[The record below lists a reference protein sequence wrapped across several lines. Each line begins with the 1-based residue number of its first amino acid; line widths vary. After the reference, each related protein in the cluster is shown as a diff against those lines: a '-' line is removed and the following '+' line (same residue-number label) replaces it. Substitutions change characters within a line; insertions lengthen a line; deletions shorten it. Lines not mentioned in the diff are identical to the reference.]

1 MVTTGIKQT
10 TDTGRFIAQ
19 SFMVPTPNDVAGA
32 YVTKV
37 DLFFKEKVALS
48 QVKIFLAE
56 VVNNVPDTNKIVPG
70 TVVYVNSGNI
80 TVSSGGTSATTFNFA
95 KPIFL
100 SSTEQYAICVQ
111 TPAKDFVLWGS
122 AIGDIDIASGKNLGS
137 NPMVDKLYYRET
149 NGSFSVV
156 QNESMKFNLYRAKFD
171 TNVTGAAVLRPKQNY
186 EYILMKSFQTGKTRS
201 VMPTGLEKI
210 YKYSAT
216 SSNWEYLGD
225 FVSMHRVADIDTEK
239 FLVVVD
245 NKSATETVAANDVI
259 KIIRE
264 EYAAANTQT
273 GVSGSTVT
281 YTTNFSKVETEFLD
295 GEIEAIKDYE
305 YHSLL
310 PRLDI
315 DLKSGSSVN
324 FSAKATKKNGASF
337 IRDEV
342 EYTVSPSAEK
352 PFSDQAR
359 YLPSKSNKSFSSSAL
374 EITAY
379 MTAQNDFCAPIIS
392 LDASRALMIT
402 NVINSDSDILTNPAN
417 ETTDTELTSN
427 GKAVARYVTKTIT
440 LAEGMDAE
448 DIRVFVSAYK
458 PPRTNVRVYARFQN
472 AEDNSKSIL
481 DTPWIKLEQ
490 VTNESAFSDS
500 RNPNNYIEYEYKLSD
515 ANKSNG
521 VLTYNDSDGNDYLG
535 YKRYSIK
542 IVLTA
547 DDEYEFNPPKITDL
561 KVIALQK

>member
-70 TVVYVNSGNI
+70 TVVYVNSANI
-80 TVSSGGTSATTFNFA
+80 IVSSSGTSATTFNFP

-156 QNESMKFNLYRAKFD
+156 ENESMKFNLYRAKFD
-171 TNVTGAAVLRPKQNY
+171 TNVTGTAVLRPKQNY

-210 YKYSAT
+210 YKQTASG
-216 SSNWEYLGD
+216 WEYVGD

-245 NKSATETVAANDVI
+245 NKSATQGVTTNDVI

-264 EYAAANTQT
+264 GYTAANTQT
-273 GVSGSTVT
+273 GVTGSTVT
-281 YTTNFSKVETEFLD
+281 YTTNFSKVETEFLH

-310 PRLDI
+310 PRLAV

-324 FSAKATKKNGASF
+324 FAARATKKNGANF
-337 IRDEV
+337 VRDQV
-342 EYTVSPSAEK
+342 DFTISASAEK
-352 PFSDQAR
+352 PFSDEAR
-359 YLPSKSNKSFSSSAL
+359 YLPSKSNKLFNAGAL

-379 MTAQNDFCAPIIS
+379 MTAQNDFCAPIIN
-392 LDASRALMIT
+392 LDGSRALMIT
-402 NVINSDSDILTNPAN
+402 NVINADSDILTNPAN
-417 ETTDTELTSN
+417 ETTDTELTTN
-427 GKAVARYVTKTIT
+427 GSAIARYVTKTIT

-481 DTPWIKLEQ
+481 DTPWIRLEQ
-490 VTNESAFSDS
+490 VTNESVFSDS
-500 RNPNNYIEYEYKLSD
+500 RNAGNYIEYEYKLSD
-515 ANKSNG
+515 SNKSNG

-547 DDEYEFNPPKITDL
+547 DNEYEFNPPKITDL
-561 KVIALQK
+561 KVIALQR

>member
-19 SFMVPTPNDVAGA
+19 SFIVPTPNDVAGA
-32 YVTKV
+32 YVTKI

-56 VVNNVPDTNKIVPG
+56 VVNNVPDTTKIVPG
-70 TVVYVNSGNI
+70 TVVYVNSADI
-80 TVSSGGTSATTFNFA
+80 TISSVGTTATTFNFA

-122 AIGDIDIASGKNLGS
+122 AIGDVDIASGKNLGS

-156 QNESMKFNLYRAKFD
+156 ENESMKFNLHRAKFD
-171 TNVTGAAVLRPKQNY
+171 TTVTGTAVLRPKQNY

-201 VMPTGLEKI
+201 VTPTGLEKI
-210 YKYSAT
+210 YKQTDSG
-216 SSNWEYLGD
+216 WEFVGD

-245 NKSATETVAANDVI
+245 NKSATAEVDAEDVI
-259 KIIRE
+259 KIVRE
-264 EYAAANTQT
+264 EYTAANTQT
-273 GVSGSTVT
+273 GVVGSNVA

-315 DLKSGSSVN
+315 DLKTGSSVN
-324 FSAKATKKNGASF
+324 FSVKATKKNGANF
-337 IRDEV
+337 IKDEI
-342 EYTVSPSAEK
+342 ETSISPSFEK
-352 PFSDQAR
+352 PFSDQSR
-359 YLPSKSNKSFSSSAL
+359 WLPSKSKFVDDAL

-379 MTAQNDFCAPIIS
+379 MNAQNDFCAPIIS

-402 NVINSDSDILTNPAN
+402 NVINADSNILTDSNN
-417 ETTDTELTSN
+417 ETTDTELTTN
-427 GKAVARYVTKTIT
+427 GKAIARYTTKTIT

-458 PPRTNVRVYARFQN
+458 PSKTNVRVYARFQN

-490 VTNESAFSDS
+490 VTNEAVFSDS
-500 RNPNNYIEYEYKLSD
+500 RNPNNFIEYEYKLSD
-515 ANKSNG
+515 TNKSNG
-521 VLTYNDSDGNDYLG
+521 VLRYEDSDGNDYLG

-547 DDEYEFNPPKITDL
+547 DNEYEFNPPKVTDL
-561 KVIALQK
+561 KVIALQR

>member
-210 YKYSAT
+210 YKYSELKLLKIM
-216 SSNWEYLGD
+216 NIIHCYL
-225 FVSMHRVADIDTEK
+225 V
-239 FLVVVD
+239 
-245 NKSATETVAANDVI
+245 
-259 KIIRE
+259 
-264 EYAAANTQT
+264 
-273 GVSGSTVT
+273 
-281 YTTNFSKVETEFLD
+281 
-295 GEIEAIKDYE
+295 
-305 YHSLL
+305 
-310 PRLDI
+310 
-315 DLKSGSSVN
+315 
-324 FSAKATKKNGASF
+324 
-337 IRDEV
+337 
-342 EYTVSPSAEK
+342 
-352 PFSDQAR
+352 
-359 YLPSKSNKSFSSSAL
+359 
-374 EITAY
+374 
-379 MTAQNDFCAPIIS
+379 
-392 LDASRALMIT
+392 
-402 NVINSDSDILTNPAN
+402 
-417 ETTDTELTSN
+417 
-427 GKAVARYVTKTIT
+427 
-440 LAEGMDAE
+440 
-448 DIRVFVSAYK
+448 
-458 PPRTNVRVYARFQN
+458 
-472 AEDNSKSIL
+472 
-481 DTPWIKLEQ
+481 
-490 VTNESAFSDS
+490 
-500 RNPNNYIEYEYKLSD
+500 
-515 ANKSNG
+515 
-521 VLTYNDSDGNDYLG
+521 
-535 YKRYSIK
+535 
-542 IVLTA
+542 
-547 DDEYEFNPPKITDL
+547 
-561 KVIALQK
+561 

>member
-1 MVTTGIKQT
+1 MVTTGTKQT

-37 DLFFKEKVALS
+37 DLFFKQKVALS
-48 QVKIFLAE
+48 QVKLFLAE
-56 VVNNVPDTNKIVPG
+56 VVNNVPDTTKIVPG
-70 TVVYVNSGNI
+70 TVVYVNSANI
-80 TVSSGGTSATTFNFA
+80 SVSNVGTSATTFNFA

-100 SSTEQYAICVQ
+100 SSTEQYAICIQ

-156 QNESMKFNLYRAKFD
+156 ENESMKFNLYRAKFD
-171 TNVTGAAVLRPKQNY
+171 TNVTGTAVLRPRQNY

-210 YKYSAT
+210 YKQTA
-216 SSNWEYLGD
+216 SSWEYVGD
-225 FVSMHRVADIDTEK
+225 FVSMHRVASIDSEK
-239 FLVVVD
+239 FLVIVD
-245 NKSATETVAANDVI
+245 NKSATANVAANDVI
-259 KIIRE
+259 KVIRE

-273 GVSGSTVT
+273 GVVGTTVT

-295 GEIEAIKDYE
+295 GEVEAIKDYE

-324 FSAKATKKNGASF
+324 FSAKATKKNGGTF
-337 IRDEV
+337 IKDDV
-342 EYTVSPSAEK
+342 DFSISPSAEK

-359 YLPSKSNKSFSSSAL
+359 FLPSKSNKGFTGSAL

-379 MTAQNDFCAPIIS
+379 MTAQNDFCAPIIG

-402 NVINSDSDILTNPAN
+402 NVINADSDILTDSTD
-417 ETTDTELTSN
+417 ETTDTELTTN
-427 GKAVARYVTKTIT
+427 GKAVARYTTKTIT

-458 PPRTNVRVYARFQN
+458 PARTNVRVYARFQN

-490 VTNESAFSDS
+490 VTNATVFSDS
-500 RNPNNYIEYEYKLSD
+500 RNPNNFIEYEYKLAD

-521 VLTYNDSDGNDYLG
+521 VLTYEDSDGNDYLG

-547 DDEYEFNPPKITDL
+547 DNEYEFNPPKITDL

>member
-1 MVTTGIKQT
+1 MVTTGTKQT

-19 SFMVPTPNDVAGA
+19 AFMVPTPNDVAGA

-48 QVKIFLAE
+48 QIKIFLAE
-56 VVNNVPDTNKIVPG
+56 VVNDVPDTNKIVPG
-70 TVVYVNSGNI
+70 TVVYVNSANI
-80 TVSSGGTSATTFNFA
+80 NISAVGTSPTTFNFA

-100 SSTEQYAICVQ
+100 SSTEQYAICIQ
-111 TPAKDFVLWGS
+111 TPSKDFVLWGS

-156 QNESMKFNLYRAKFD
+156 ENESMKFNLYRAKFD
-171 TNVTGAAVLRPKQNY
+171 TNVTGTAVLRPRQNY

-201 VMPTGLEKI
+201 VLPTGLEKI
-210 YKYSAT
+210 YRQT
-216 SSNWEYLGD
+216 DSSWEYVGD
-225 FVSMHRVADIDTEK
+225 FVSMHRVASIDVEK

-245 NKSATETVAANDVI
+245 NKSATAAVAADDVI
-259 KIIRE
+259 KIVRE

-273 GVSGSTVT
+273 GVDGSTVT

-295 GEIEAIKDYE
+295 GEVEAIKDYE

-337 IRDEV
+337 IRDQV
-342 EYTVSPSAEK
+342 SFSISPSAEK

-359 YLPSKSNKSFSSSAL
+359 YLPSKSNKGFTDNAL

-402 NVINSDSDILTNPAN
+402 NVINADSDILTDSTD
-417 ETTDTELTSN
+417 ETTDTELTTN
-427 GKAVARYVTKTIT
+427 GKSLARYTTKTIT

-458 PPRTNVRVYARFQN
+458 PVRTNVRVYARFQN
-472 AEDNSKSIL
+472 AEDNSKPIL

-490 VTNESAFSDS
+490 LTNDTVFSDS
-500 RNPNNYIEYEYKLSD
+500 RNPNNFIEYEYKLAD

-521 VLTYNDSDGNDYLG
+521 VLRYEDSDGNDYLG

-547 DDEYEFNPPKITDL
+547 DNEYEFNPPKVTDL
-561 KVIALQK
+561 KVIALQR